1 MRPRP
6 PRPPRRTR
14 RRAAT
19 AAVTAGLVLAGT
31 LSAAVS
37 SASAGPTSA
46 AAATIAS
53 KHAVISGNA
62 RFEVLSPT
70 LIRTEYA
77 GNGDFENDPTFN
89 AVGRDGFVPTH
100 FTQKVVN
107 GWLTIDSGQTQ
118 LRYKVG
124 SGPFGAAN
132 LSITER
138 AGQQTVTA
146 GPWTPKPVP
155 SCQFGALCEAE
166 GLDLNG
172 LSVASDHSGYTGSG
186 FVAGFTDSGDSV
198 SFQVKAATAGTYEL
212 ATRYANAT
220 GGDGKDVT
228 RTLSV
233 SAGGGTAATLSLPT
247 TADWNTWAVAT
258 VPVTLKAGD
267 NTVTVARAA
276 SDSGNVNLDSLAV
289 VPTGSA
295 YPGPGAPQSQP
306 CSFGTICEAE
316 SGALIGGAS
325 LQDNHNDYSGGGFV
339 GGLSSTAASDA
350 IALTGVPRAGS
361 YQLQLRYANWQT
373 DSSQTGAAGPRT
385 ISVAVGS
392 GTPATTS
399 LAQTSSW
406 DSWRTVS
413 IPVTLAAGDNTVTIG
428 CPTADACHVNLDTVA
443 VVKNNTPLLAPH
455 APLGGYRRGL
465 DGQNGEVV
473 TTPGLLY
480 QDGWSLVD
488 DTTSAVFDSAAH
500 KVSQRPSNGGKPY
513 QDGYVFS
520 YGQNYQQG
528 LKDLATLTGPSELL
542 PRWAYGVWYSEYYNH
557 TAADYENTILP
568 TFRSQGVPLDVL
580 VTDTDF
586 KAVSTWDG
594 WEMDPSKFPDPNAYF
609 AWAHS
614 QGLHTTLNVHPSI
627 QQTDPQYPQALAAA
641 GGTLPSCGTGQ
652 YCFDW
657 GNPAQ
662 LSAYFGLHQQIQNQG
677 DDFWWL
683 DWCCDSSTSSLP
695 GVTPDSWINQ
705 NYAWDTDSTV
715 GRGFAFSRAYSSL
728 DAAGY
733 SGSMGLTTG
742 PWADKRT
749 TVHFTGDTTS
759 TWATLAME
767 VGYTPGESASTGLS
781 AVSHDIGG
789 FNNAGDQTAGAEP
802 GSTKLPDDLY
812 ARWVQLGT
820 FQPVDRLHGNHSDRL
835 PWQYGPAAKDS
846 AEKFLNLRENLVP
859 YTYTLAH
866 QAAATG
872 VPVTRPTYLQYPD
885 QQDAYAFDGSEYFYG
900 PDVLVAPVTTAGA
913 SATTQVWFPA
923 GSSWTDYFT
932 GQTYQGGTV
941 QNITTGLDTM
951 PVFIKSGGIM
961 ATRSGNVTN
970 DDQNPLTNATV
981 TVAEGAPGSFALYED
996 NGTTTNSAQSAT
1008 TEITYGG
1015 HKVTIAPA
1023 KGSFTGQVR
1032 QRAWTVEFENAQQPS
1047 SVSVNGVKLASGKW
1061 TWDAA
1066 SHTLTVS
1073 APAQSVRQGLV
1084 VSYR

>member
-1 MRPRP
+1 MLL
-6 PRPPRRTR
+6 RPPRRAR

-19 AAVTAGLVLAGT
+19 AAATAALVLAGSLT
-31 LSAAVS
+31 TALSVSATQASAA
-37 SASAGPTSA
+37 T
-46 AAATIAS
+46 ATNAS
-53 KHAVISGNA
+53 KHAVTSGDA

-77 GNGDFENDPTFN
+77 GNGTFENDPTFN
-89 AVGRDGFVPTH
+89 AIGRDGFAPTH
-100 FTQKVVN
+100 FTQRVVN
-107 GWLTIDSGQTQ
+107 GWLIIDTGQEQ

-124 SGPFGAAN
+124 SGPFGADN

-138 AGQQTVTA
+138 ADKQPVA
-146 GPWTPKPVP
+146 SAPWAPKPVP
-155 SCQFGALCEAE
+155 SCRFGSLCEAE

-172 LSVASDHSGYTGSG
+172 VSVASDHSGYTGTG
-186 FVAGFTDSGDSV
+186 FAAGFQNTGNSL
-198 SFQVKAATAGTYEL
+198 SFQITAATAGTYEL
-212 ATRYANAT
+212 AARYANST
-220 GGDGKDVT
+220 GGDGQNTT

-233 SAGGGTAATLSLPT
+233 TTGSAAAAKLTLPT

-258 VPVTLKAGD
+258 VPVTLNAGA
-267 NTVTVARAA
+267 NTVTIARTA
-276 SDSGNVNLDSLAV
+276 SDSGNVNVDSLAV
-289 VPTGSA
+289 VTTGSA

-306 CSFGTICEAE
+306 CAFGTICEAE
-316 SGALIGGAS
+316 SGALLGGAS
-325 LQDNHNDYSGGGFV
+325 LQDDHNDYSGAGFV
-339 GGLSSTAASDA
+339 GGLSTTTAADA
-350 IALTGVPRAGS
+350 VAVTGVPRAGG

-373 DSSQTGAAGPRT
+373 DFSQTGAAAPRT

-392 GTPATTS
+392 GAAVTTT
-399 LAQTSSW
+399 LAPTSSW

-413 IPVTLAAGDNTVTIG
+413 IPVALAAGDNTVTLG

-443 VVKNNTPLLAPH
+443 VVKNGTPLLAPH

-465 DGQNGEVV
+465 DGQNGEVLS
-473 TTPGLLY
+473 TPGLLY
-480 QDGWSLVD
+480 QDGWSLLN
-488 DTTSAVFDSAAH
+488 DTASAVFNSATH
-500 KVSQRPSNGGKPY
+500 QVTPRPSAGGQPY
-513 QDGYVFS
+513 QDGYVFG
-520 YGQNYQQG
+520 YGQDYQQG

-568 TFRSQGVPLDVL
+568 TFRSQGTPLDVL

-594 WEMDPSKFPDPNAYF
+594 WEMDPSKFPDPSAYF

-614 QGLHTTLNVHPSI
+614 QGLHTTLNVHPSV
-627 QQTDPQYPQALAAA
+627 QQSDPQYPAALAAA
-641 GGTLPSCGTGQ
+641 GGTLPSCGSGQ

-657 GNPAQ
+657 GTPAQ

-677 DDFWWL
+677 NDFWWL
-683 DWCCDSSTSSLP
+683 DWCCDSSSSSLA

-733 SGSMGLTTG
+733 SGSVGLATG

-767 VGYTPGESASTGLS
+767 VGYTPGESAATGLS

-835 PWQYGPAAKDS
+835 PWQYGAAAKDS

-866 QAAATG
+866 QAATTG
-872 VPVTRPTYLQYPD
+872 VPVTRATYLEYPD

-900 PDVLVAPVTTAGA
+900 PDVLVAPVTTSGD

-932 GQTYQGGTV
+932 GKTYQGGTV
-941 QNITTGLDTM
+941 QSVASGLDTM
-951 PVFIKSGGIM
+951 PVFIKGGGIM
-961 ATRSGNVTN
+961 VTRSGDVAN
-970 DDQNPLTNATV
+970 DDQNPLTAATV
-981 TVAEGAPGSFALYED
+981 TVAQGAPGSFSLYED
-996 NGTTTNSAQSAT
+996 NGTTTDAAQSAT
-1008 TEITYGG
+1008 TAISYAD
-1015 HKVTIAPA
+1015 HKVTIAA
-1023 KGSFTGQVR
+1023 ANGAFAGQVR
-1032 QRAWTVEFENAQQPS
+1032 QRAWTVTFQNAAHAPT
-1047 SVSVNGVKLASGKW
+1047 SVSVNGAKAAGGEW
-1061 TWDAA
+1061 TWDSA
-1066 SHTLTVS
+1066 SQTLTVR
-1073 APAQSVRQGLV
+1073 APAQSVSQRLV

>member
-1 MRPRP
+1 ML
-6 PRPPRRTR
+6 PRPPRRPR

-31 LSAAVS
+31 LTAAVS
-37 SASAGPTSA
+37 APVSASASPAPAQT
-46 AAATIAS
+46 AS
-53 KHAVISGNA
+53 KHAVTSGNA

-70 LIRTEYA
+70 LIRTEYS
-77 GNGDFENDPTFN
+77 GNGIFENDPTFN
-89 AVGRDGFVPTH
+89 AVGRDGFAPTP
-100 FTQKVVN
+100 FTHRVAN
-107 GWLTIDSGQTQ
+107 GWLTIDTGQTQ

-124 SGPFGAAN
+124 SGPFGKDN

-138 AGQQTVTA
+138 AGQQTVGA
-146 GPWTPKPVP
+146 APWAPKPIP
-155 SCQFGALCEAE
+155 SCEFGVRCEAE
-166 GLDLNG
+166 GLNLNG
-172 LSVASDHSGYTGSG
+172 VSVASDHSGYTGTG
-186 FVAGFTDSGDSV
+186 FAAGFQATGNSL
-198 SFQVKAATAGTYEL
+198 SFQVNAATAGTYEL
-212 ATRYANAT
+212 ATRYANST
-220 GGDGKDVT
+220 GGDGQDVT

-233 SAGGGTAATLSLPT
+233 TANGGAASTLTLPITANW
-247 TADWNTWAVAT
+247 DTWAVAT
-258 VPVTLKAGD
+258 VPVSLNAGV
-267 NTVTVARAA
+267 NTVTIARTA

-289 VPTGSA
+289 VTPGSA
-295 YPGPGAPQSQP
+295 YPGPGAPQSRP
-306 CSFGTICEAE
+306 CAFGTVCEAE
-316 SGALIGGAS
+316 AGALTGGAA
-325 LQDNHNDYSGGGFV
+325 LQSDHNDYSGAGFV
-339 GGLSSTAASDA
+339 GGLSSTSAADA
-350 IALTGVPRAGS
+350 IAVTGVPRAGG
-361 YQLQLRYANWQT
+361 YQLQLRYADWQT
-373 DSSQTGAAGPRT
+373 DFSQTGAATART

-392 GTPATTS
+392 GTPATIT
-399 LAQTSSW
+399 LAPTSSW
-406 DSWRTVS
+406 DSWRIVS
-413 IPVTLAAGDNTVTIG
+413 IPVTLAAGDNTVTLG
-428 CPTADACHVNLDTVA
+428 CPTADACHVNFDTVA
-443 VVKNNTPLLAPH
+443 LVENGTPLLAPH

-465 DGQNGEVV
+465 DGQNGEVL

-480 QDGWSLVD
+480 QDGWSLLD
-488 DTTSAVFDSAAH
+488 DSGSAIFNSATH
-500 KVSQRPSNGGKPY
+500 QVSQRPATGGKPY
-513 QDGYVFS
+513 QDGYLFG

-568 TFRSQGVPLDVL
+568 AFRSQGVPLDVL

-594 WEMDPSKFPDPNAYF
+594 WETDPSKFPDPNAYF

-614 QGLHTTLNVHPSI
+614 QGLHTTLNIHPSV
-627 QQTDPQYPQALAAA
+627 QQSDPQYPAALAAA
-641 GGTLPSCGTGQ
+641 GGTLPSCGSGQ

-662 LSAYFGLHQQIQNQG
+662 LSAYLGLHQQIQSQG
-677 DDFWWL
+677 NDFWWL
-683 DWCCDSSTSSLP
+683 DWCCDSSTSSLA

-728 DAAGY
+728 NAGGY
-733 SGSMGLTTG
+733 SGSVGLATG

-759 TWATLAME
+759 TFATLAME
-767 VGYTPGESASTGLS
+767 VGYTPGESAATGLS

-789 FNNAGDQTAGAEP
+789 FNNAGDQSTGAEP

-835 PWQYGPAAKDS
+835 PWQYGTAAKAS

-866 QAAATG
+866 QAATTG
-872 VPVTRPTYLQYPD
+872 VPVARATYLQYPD

-900 PDVLVAPVTTAGA
+900 PDVLVAPVTTSGD

-923 GSSWTDYFT
+923 GSSWTDCFT
-932 GQTYQGGTV
+932 GETYQGGTV
-941 QNITTGLDTM
+941 QSVATNLDTM

-961 ATRSGNVTN
+961 ATRTGNVTN
-970 DDQNPLTNATV
+970 DDQNPLTNATL
-981 TVAEGAPGSFALYED
+981 TVAEGTPGSFSLYED
-996 NGTTTNSAQSAT
+996 NGTTTNTAQSAT
-1008 TEITYGG
+1008 TDIKYAA

-1023 KGSFTGQVR
+1023 KGTFAGQAA
-1032 QRAWTVEFENAQQPS
+1032 QRSWTIAFQNAQPPT
-1047 SVSVNGVKLASGKW
+1047 SVSINGAKVTADQW
-1061 TWDAA
+1061 TWDSS
-1066 SHTLTVS
+1066 SHTLTVR
-1073 APAQSVRQGLV
+1073 APAQSVHQRLV
-1084 VSYR
+1084 VSYK